1 MLITKIKIPTLI
13 AGLSFVTLSN
23 PSYAVDPFEDFRE
36 YGELSDEE
44 IHELHKGEFLYGDTE
59 FGLIVNKGNAENT
72 AFKLKGNLYQD
83 FTHWRNHFKFD
94 GLYREDTDAE
104 SKEETVSAERY
115 FFSMQGNYKIGEDNQ
130 SLFLY
135 GDYEDDEFSGKEY
148 TATFAIGYG
157 ARLFEGRKNTVDFD
171 IGPGISV
178 TRTDDEIELFDGIER
193 VQQGHLLRLALQW
206 ERNISQRTRFNQD
219 VSIERSLS
227 GLNTRVLSET
237 ALVTQVLGG
246 IGFKVA
252 YTFRHNSQPEE
263 EKLKRD
269 SEISATLIY
278 SFSGG
283 LQDFTRPT
291 PITIEDLEKELD

>member
-1 MLITKIKIPTLI
+1 MLIKKIKIPALI
-13 AGLSFVTLSN
+13 AGFCFVTLSN
-23 PSYAVDPFEDFRE
+23 QSYAVDPFEDFHE

-44 IHELHKGEFLYGDTE
+44 IHELHQGEFLYGDTE
-59 FGLIVNKGNAENT
+59 FGLIINKGNAENT

-104 SKEETVSAERY
+104 TGEETVSAERY
-115 FFSMQGNYKIGEDNQ
+115 FVSMQGNYKIGEDNQ

-148 TATFAIGYG
+148 TATLALGYG
-157 ARLFEGRKNTVDFD
+157 TRLFEGRKNTVDLD
-171 IGPGISV
+171 IGPGLSV
-178 TRTDDEIELFDGIER
+178 NRTDYEIDLLEGEDR
-193 VQQGHLLRLALQW
+193 VQQGQLLRLALQW
-206 ERNISQRTRFNQD
+206 ERKVSARTRFNQD

-227 GLNTRVLSET
+227 GLNTRVFSET

-252 YTFRHNSQPEE
+252 YTYRYNSLPEE
-263 EKLKRD
+263 DKLKRD

-283 LQDFTRPT
+283 LQDFMRPT
-291 PITIEDLEKELD
+291 PVSIED

>member
-1 MLITKIKIPTLI
+1 MLIKKIKIPALL
-13 AGLSFVTLSN
+13 AGLSFFTLSN
-23 PSYAVDPFEDFRE
+23 PCYAVDPFEDFHE

-59 FGLIVNKGNAENT
+59 FGLIINKGNAENT

-104 SKEETVSAERY
+104 SGEETVSAERY
-115 FFSMQGNYKIGEDNQ
+115 FVSMQGNYKIGEDNQ

-135 GDYEDDEFSGKEY
+135 ADYEDDEFSGKEY
-148 TATFAIGYG
+148 TATLALGYG
-157 ARLFEGRKNTVDFD
+157 TRLFEGRKNTVDFD
-171 IGPGISV
+171 IGPGLSV
-178 TRTDDEIELFDGIER
+178 TRTDDEIELSADEQR
-193 VQQGHLLRLALQW
+193 VQQGQLLRMALQW
-206 ERNISQRTRFNQD
+206 ERKVSERTRFNQD

-227 GLNTRVLSET
+227 GLNTRVFSET

-252 YTFRHNSQPEE
+252 YTYRYNSMPEDD
-263 EKLKRD
+263 KLKRD
-269 SEISATLIY
+269 SEVSATLIY

-283 LQDFTRPT
+283 LQDFVRPT
-291 PITIEDLEKELD
+291 PVTIKD

>member
-1 MLITKIKIPTLI
+1 MLIKKIKIPALI
-13 AGLSFVTLSN
+13 AGLCFTTFSN
-23 PSYAVDPFEDFRE
+23 PTYAVDPFEDFHE

-44 IHELHKGEFLYGDTE
+44 IHKLHKGEFLYGDTE
-59 FGLIVNKGNAENT
+59 FGLIINKGNAENT

-104 SKEETVSAERY
+104 SGAETVSAERY
-115 FFSMQGNYKIGEDNQ
+115 FVSMQGNYKIGQDNQ

-135 GDYEDDEFSGKEY
+135 GDYEDDEFNGKEY
-148 TATFAIGYG
+148 TATFALGYG
-157 ARLFEGRKNTVDFD
+157 TRLFEGRKNTVDFD
-171 IGPGISV
+171 IGPGFSISK
-178 TRTDDEIELFDGIER
+178 TDDEIEILENEER
-193 VQQGHLLRLALQW
+193 VQQGQLLRLALQW
-206 ERNISQRTRFNQD
+206 ERKVSPRTRFNQD

-252 YTFRHNSQPEE
+252 YTYRYNSMPEE
-263 EKLKRD
+263 DKLKKD
-269 SEISATLIY
+269 SEVSATLIY

-283 LQDFTRPT
+283 LQDFSSPT
-291 PITIEDLEKELD
+291 PVTIKD